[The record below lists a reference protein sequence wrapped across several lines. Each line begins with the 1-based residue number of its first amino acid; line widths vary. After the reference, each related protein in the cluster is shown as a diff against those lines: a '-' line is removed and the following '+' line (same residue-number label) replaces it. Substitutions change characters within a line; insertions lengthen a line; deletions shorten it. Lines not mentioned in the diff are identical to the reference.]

1 MKSVKIADLKAHL
14 SAYLREV
21 RDGGA
26 LLVKDRETPFAV
38 ISPVAKEPEPL
49 SIRKATRPVSDLKK
63 IKGTKPAKDFDVVED
78 LLKDRRSRW

>member
-1 MKSVKIADLKAHL
+1 MKIADLKAHL

-38 ISPVAKEPEPL
+38 ISPLPKAPETL
-49 SIRKATRPVSDLKK
+49 SVRKPTKPASTLKNF
-63 IKGTKPAKDFDVVED
+63 KGIKPAKDFDPLEA
-78 LLKDRRSRW
+78 LWEERGRG

>member
-38 ISPVAKEPEPL
+38 ISPIPKSPEPL
-49 SIRKATRPVSDLKK
+49 TIRKATRPVSDLKK
-63 IKGTKPAKDFDVVED
+63 IRGIKPKKDFDPLEA
-78 LLKDRRSRW
+78 LLEERGDH